1 MARRR
6 NSPTA
11 LALIPSVG
19 ADFRIAQT
27 FHAQKQ
33 AAALLFAKPLHR
45 GMKARHAF
53 AVQQARFPGLGLDGE
68 VARPTPG

>member
-19 ADFRIAQT
+19 ADLRIAQT
-27 FHAQKQ
+27 FHPQKQ
-33 AAALLFAKPLHR
+33 AAPLLFAQTRDR

-53 AVQQARFPGLGLDGE
+53 ALQ
-68 VARPTPG
+68 